1 MTTPHQPR
9 SRAAAAGIV
18 HVRLTGQRE
27 DLTRL
32 AAAITALPGL
42 TVTAMSL
49 RSNYRDPGVRGYLTA
64 VLPPDPE
71 KENHDAQPDA

>member
-1 MTTPHQPR
+1 MTTR
-9 SRAAAAGIV
+9 RESRGLGASTGIV
-18 HVRLTGQRE
+18 HVRLSGERE

-49 RSNYRDPGVRGYLTA
+49 RENYRDPGMRAYLTVVMPQDA
-64 VLPPDPE
+64 D
-71 KENHDAQPDA
+71 KGNDHAQPDA